1 MARWALKVKDFALH
15 GGGFPVR
22 VRGIGVVAA
31 IAISGLQSQEDHDMI
46 VTTLAVHLNV
56 TNLATTP

>member
-15 GGGFPVR
+15 GGGLPVR